1 MTLFQGSSSPATMR
15 MLSVLRIVT
24 GALFFEHGLQKVYD
38 VPAAAQLVPY
48 HPLSLLGVAGVIETI
63 GGCLLL
69 VGFFTRPTAFIASG
83 EMAVAYFKVHIHR
96 SFFPINNRGDN
107 VVLFCFVMLYLVFA
121 GGGVWS
127 IDHWIARQRGAN
139 PLSRPNERTSVR
151 PRGVDLEDD
160 RPHAV

>member
-1 MTLFQGSSSPATMR
+1 MSIFEGSSSPRTTR

-24 GALFFEHGLQKVYD
+24 AALFFEHGLQKVYD
-38 VPAAAQLVPY
+38 VPAAQQLVPY

-69 VGFFTRPTAFIASG
+69 VGLFTRPAAFIASG

-107 VVLFCFVMLYLVFA
+107 VVLFCFVMLYFAFA
-121 GGGVWS
+121 GGGVWAL
-127 IDHWIARQRGAN
+127 DHWIATRRGAN
-139 PLSRPNERTSVR
+139 LSSPRHEPAPLR
-151 PRGVDLEDD
+151 PRGVHVENG
-160 RPHAV
+160 